1 MTMTQELPMLLTSA
15 AEFGIDLGQHAG
27 LGDAATPLLDALLP
41 LLAVL
46 MVFGMP
52 IVIVLAV
59 LRYRAQ
65 RQKSINDMVL
75 KLADKGQPIPPELF
89 LEPGRK
95 RKSDVSSGL
104 SLVGAGLGL
113 MGFFW
118 FAGAESAIG
127 IGFIPLM
134 IGVGQLIA
142 WKIEQTRKDG

>member
-1 MTMTQELPMLLTSA
+1 MLLTSA

-142 WKIEQTRKDG
+142 WKIEQARKDG

>member
-1 MTMTQELPMLLTSA
+1 MLLTSA

-89 LEPGRK
+89 LAPGRK

-118 FAGAESAIG
+118 FAGADPAIG

-142 WKIEQTRKDG
+142 WKIEQGRKDG

>member
-1 MTMTQELPMLLTSA
+1 MLLTSA

-142 WKIEQTRKDG
+142 WKIEQGRKDG

>member
-1 MTMTQELPMLLTSA
+1 MFLVSA
-15 AEFGIDLGQHAG
+15 AEFGIDLGDKAGHAG
-27 LGDAATPLLDALLP
+27 VDLLEAAIPLLGI
-41 LLAVL
+41 L

-59 LRYRAQ
+59 LRYRAN
-65 RQKSINDMVL
+65 RQKSINEMVL

-89 LEPGRK
+89 LEAGRK

-104 SLVGAGLGL
+104 SLVGAGIGL

-118 FAGAESAIG
+118 FADAEEAMG

-134 IGVGQLIA
+134 IGAGQLVA
-142 WKIEQTRKDG
+142 WKIEQSRRED